1 MSENKKSK
9 FIPILLVL
17 IIVAIAGWYVGAKTL
32 SLKNQN
38 SASLNQNT
46 NGSEQKWEAYVN
58 EKYKYQFEYPANNI
72 KLLPDS
78 TDGAIAFW
86 GSDQS
91 DFLSVAVVND
101 ITSLDAWLKEN
112 PDKIIIQ
119 KTKIAG
125 YDGYITRQ
133 DSSSYDD
140 RMAIFIKDDQ
150 LFTIGTRLP
159 SADFER
165 ILGSFKFEN

>member
-1 MSENKKSK
+1 MNRDKLSK

-17 IIVAIAGWYVGAKTL
+17 IIIAVAGWYVGAKTL

-46 NGSEQKWEAYVN
+46 NDSEQKWEAYVN
-58 EKYKYQFEYPANNI
+58 EKYKYQFDYPANNI
-72 KLLPDS
+72 KLSPDS

-91 DFLSVAVVND
+91 AFLSVAVVNN
-101 ITSLDAWLKEN
+101 IPSLDYWLKEN

-133 DSSSYDD
+133 DSSPYDD
-140 RMAIFIKDDQ
+140 PMAIFIKDNQ
-150 LFTIGTRLP
+150 LFTIGTRLT